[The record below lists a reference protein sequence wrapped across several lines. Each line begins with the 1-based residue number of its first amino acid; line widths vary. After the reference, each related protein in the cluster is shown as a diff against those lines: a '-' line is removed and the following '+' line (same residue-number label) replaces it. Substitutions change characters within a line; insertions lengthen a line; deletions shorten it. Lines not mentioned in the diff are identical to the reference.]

1 MFHTRRGFLRVEG
14 GRHNILLALRFLKKK
29 CEKTSF
35 FYRKTY
41 RHERNKMGIIEVV
54 HVYPKITGGRT
65 LVILEQSSPR
75 DFTTRS
81 REVEHALFIE
91 SQTVVV
97 S

>member
-1 MFHTRRGFLRVEG
+1 
-14 GRHNILLALRFLKKK
+14 
-29 CEKTSF
+29 
-35 FYRKTY
+35 
-41 RHERNKMGIIEVV
+41 MGIIEDV
-54 HVYPKITGGRT
+54 HVYSKIPGGRT

>member
-1 MFHTRRGFLRVEG
+1 
-14 GRHNILLALRFLKKK
+14 
-29 CEKTSF
+29 
-35 FYRKTY
+35 
-41 RHERNKMGIIEVV
+41 MGIIEVV